1 MRKFFSIVFFS
12 VFFSVFPPD
21 AADVDTV
28 SVFSRVMNR
37 DIKTVIIKPQGY
49 DSGKRY
55 PTLYL
60 LHGYSDDY
68 SGWVR
73 KAPVVKRLSDLYEM
87 IIVCPD
93 GGYNSWYW
101 DSPVVEGVRFET
113 FVSDELVSWVDGN
126 LRTIARREGRAITG
140 LSMGGHGALYLAFR
154 HQDVYG
160 ACGSLSG
167 GVDIRPFPNNW
178 DIARLLGLRSEYPER
193 WERHTVMGLLHLL
206 TPGGVEDYSGLRY
219 GGFFLRCECSVARSA
234 SFAEHTA
241 RFCFASG
248 GSQLGLLGKCD
259 SVSGSFLRQLFCVGR
274 RVGRLIWRAV
284 RVVCGMKKGAA
295 CVRCALFR
303 LGVFFWRVQSS
314 RSRSKS
320 SFHGSPCL
328 LSCSMKG
335 SGSNSSTLNTPGF
348 FQIFCINI
356 MAPMVAGTPVV

>member
-1 MRKFFSIVFFS
+1 MRKVFSIVFFA
-12 VFFSVFPPD
+12 VFFSVFPAD
-21 AADVDTV
+21 AADADTV

-49 DSGKRY
+49 GSGKRY

-126 LRTIARREGRAITG
+126 LSTIARREGRAITG

-206 TPGGVEDYSGLRY
+206 TPGGVKIILDCGTEDFFYDVNVRLHEALRSLNIPHDFVSRPGVHNWAY
-219 GGFFLRCECSVARSA
+219 WENAIQYQALFFGN
-234 SFAEHTA
+234 F
-241 RFCFASG
+241 FASG
-248 GSQLGLLGKCD
+248 
-259 SVSGSFLRQLFCVGR
+259 
-274 RVGRLIWRAV
+274 A
-284 RVVCGMKKGAA
+284 
-295 CVRCALFR
+295 
-303 LGVFFWRVQSS
+303 
-314 RSRSKS
+314 
-320 SFHGSPCL
+320 
-328 LSCSMKG
+328 G
-335 SGSNSSTLNTPGF
+335 SGG
-348 FQIFCINI
+348 
-356 MAPMVAGTPVV
+356 